1 MRKNNND
8 IYKGLIK
15 TTMRIVIRNMM
26 IRNKIQRQ
34 ADSYREIIHSTINCN
49 DRKWKVPVYEDV
61 NIGQHVIPNDK
72 LGMQ

>member
-1 MRKNNND
+1 
-8 IYKGLIK
+8 
-15 TTMRIVIRNMM
+15 MM

-34 ADSYREIIHSTINCN
+34 ADSYREIIHSAINCN